1 MKNMEVLTK
10 NVTNVIFHKLYYL
23 FSILDK
29 EIEEDQDTNYE
40 IEPNYD
46 ISYDDGGHQDDVD
59 LDDDI
64 PIGKNILI

>member
-10 NVTNVIFHKLYYL
+10 NVTNVIFHKLYFY
-23 FSILDK
+23 ILDK

-46 ISYDDGGHQDDVD
+46 ISYDDGGQQDDVD